1 LPAACLSQIANG
13 TAMRIVGVVLN
24 MLQAA
29 SAREGKPDLA
39 SMIVARMRQM
49 GVTGLPRNYEIFY
62 AVETATNADLCQEFS
77 QLGERP
83 TQQALDE
90 LSQKYFTSNNRDQI
104 VQTAQDQVSANT
116 SEILALME
124 REQTSIEKFCTILDK
139 TAGGLDGPSAL
150 SRDVLQKVVGI
161 MAAATHSTLEQGRT
175 ISKAMQEK
183 TAELEAMKTK
193 LARYK
198 RLAETDPLTRVWN
211 RRAFDRRMAEIYND
225 GREVMFNALIL
236 ADIDGFKA
244 FNDRHG
250 HPVGDKVLQMVA
262 HLISQ
267 KVGQNG
273 FVART
278 GGEEFA
284 IVVDGKSENGVF
296 ELAEF
301 ARTAIAQAEFA
312 VGPTAQQFG
321 PISISLGVCMA
332 AEASDA
338 EDLYAKA
345 DRALYASKSAGR
357 NRTSLF
363 SKLPKGGFAK
373 NWLLYK
379 GD

>member
-1 LPAACLSQIANG
+1 MIA
-13 TAMRIVGVVLN
+13 
-24 MLQAA
+24 
-29 SAREGKPDLA
+29 
-39 SMIVARMRQM
+39 ARMRQM

-62 AVETATNADLCQEFS
+62 AVETGTSEELSREFG
-77 QLGERP
+77 QLGDRP
-83 TQQALDE
+83 SQRALDE
-90 LSQKYFTSNNRDQI
+90 LSRKYFTSNNRDQI
-104 VQTAQDQVSANT
+104 VQSAQEQVSEST
-116 SEILALME
+116 TDILALMQ
-124 REQTSIEKFCTILDK
+124 REQNSIEKFCTILDK
-139 TAGGLDGPSAL
+139 TSGGLEGPNAL

-161 MAAATHSTLEQGRT
+161 MAAATHTTLEQGRT
-175 ISKAMQEK
+175 ISRAMQEK
-183 TAELEAMKTK
+183 TAELDEMKTK

-267 KVGQNG
+267 KSGQCG

-284 IVVDGKSENGVF
+284 IIVDGKSEDGVY
-296 ELAEF
+296 ELAEH
-301 ARTAIAQAEFA
+301 ARTAIAQAEFSI
-312 VGPTAQQFG
+312 GPTAQQFG
-321 PISISLGVCMA
+321 PLSISLGICMA
-332 AEASDA
+332 SEASDA

-345 DRALYASKSAGR
+345 DRALYASKSDGR
-357 NRTSLF
+357 NRTSRF
-363 SKLPKGGFAK
+363 SKITKGGFAK

-379 GD
+379 GE